1 MPVHDHQAGRKR
13 PLRPGGCD
21 GGSVPPAR
29 PAPGS
34 QSRMFT
40 AEPGANGPGFLG
52 LGALN
57 RLLPSKGRTY
67 KDHGCVLRYAHGA
80 HA

>member
-1 MPVHDHQAGRKR
+1 
-13 PLRPGGCD
+13 
-21 GGSVPPAR
+21 
-29 PAPGS
+29 
-34 QSRMFT
+34 MFT